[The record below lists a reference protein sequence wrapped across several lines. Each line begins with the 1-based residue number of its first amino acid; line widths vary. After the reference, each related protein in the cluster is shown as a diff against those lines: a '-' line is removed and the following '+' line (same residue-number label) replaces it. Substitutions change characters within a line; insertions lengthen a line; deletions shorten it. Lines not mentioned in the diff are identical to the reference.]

1 MIDDLNRD
9 FDLVDHIDWLGV
21 FQIDDKI
28 AETEATI
35 RKLEGR
41 KAELQASGVAEDELA
56 DMERDLHYEKNRL
69 KVLQADRRAMMGYVD

>member
-21 FQIDDKI
+21 FQIGDKI

-35 RKLEGR
+35 RKLERR
-41 KAELQASGVAEDELA
+41 KAELQVSGTVGDELA
-56 DMERDLHYEKNRL
+56 DIEKDLRYEKNRL
-69 KVLQADRRAMMGYVD
+69 KALEAGRRAMMGYLD